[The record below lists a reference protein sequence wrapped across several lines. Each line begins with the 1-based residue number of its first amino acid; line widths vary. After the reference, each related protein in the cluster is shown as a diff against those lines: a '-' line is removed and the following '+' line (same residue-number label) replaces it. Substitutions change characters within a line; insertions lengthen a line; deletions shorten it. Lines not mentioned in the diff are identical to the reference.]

1 MSDDDYKIESTD
13 AGASATIPM
22 DAGAIKKGGYVW
34 KIVVFLFVMARTR
47 AFRVRL
53 RVRPGSNWHCSLSAV
68 KALPEVP
75 SNEFQSS
82 SRKVLSCFCDAAF
95 SAK

>member
-34 KIVVFLFVMARTR
+34 IIIVFLFVMGRT
-47 AFRVRL
+47 
-53 RVRPGSNWHCSLSAV
+53 
-68 KALPEVP
+68 
-75 SNEFQSS
+75 
-82 SRKVLSCFCDAAF
+82 
-95 SAK
+95 